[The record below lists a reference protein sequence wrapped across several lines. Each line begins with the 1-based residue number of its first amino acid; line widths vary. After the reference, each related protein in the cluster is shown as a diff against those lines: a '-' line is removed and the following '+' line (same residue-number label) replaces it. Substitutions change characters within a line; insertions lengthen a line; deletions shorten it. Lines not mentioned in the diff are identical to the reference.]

1 MNEKDYIQKLE
12 PIKKL
17 DESAADNDRL
27 LLYAI
32 FILESENID
41 PTFDKIVV
49 AAHKLFPSR
58 FSLLGFREYPDGK
71 RVHDCLF
78 HCTYKTKKWLD
89 GGAKQ
94 GYKLNEKGKF
104 MLKTLMSRYKN
115 SKFKRDRKISGSA
128 AKRKEKAI
136 IDKAM
141 KTKAYSYFIQG
152 RLSEI
157 NPDYLKEALRCT
169 PDASKKD
176 VKDNYTTIFQYAS
189 EINANKNFIEFLKK
203 LKQIL
208 NL

>member
-1 MNEKDYIQKLE
+1 MDDKKYIQKLK

-17 DESAADNDRL
+17 DESGADNDRL
-27 LLYAI
+27 ILYVI
-32 FILESENID
+32 SILESKKIE

-49 AAHKLFPSR
+49 VAHKLFPSR
-58 FSLLGFREYPDGK
+58 FSLLGFKEYPDGK

-104 MLKTLMSRYKN
+104 MLKTLMNEYEN
-115 SKFKRDRKISGSA
+115 SKFKRSGKISGGA
-128 AKRKEKAI
+128 AKRKERAI

-152 RLSEI
+152 KLFELNS
-157 NPDYLKEALRCT
+157 DYLIEALRCV
-169 PDASKKD
+169 PGASKKEM
-176 VKDNYTTIFQYAS
+176 KDNYKIIYQYAL
-189 EINANKNFIEFLKK
+189 EIDANKTFIDFLKK

-208 NL
+208 DL